1 MAASGG
7 RKLNSLWLC
16 GKGPHYTPPAMNRL
30 TVYILRQLMI
40 GTVLVTL
47 GLLAILWLTQSLRFI
62 DLIVNEGASVTT
74 FLTLTGLLLPNF
86 LIYVLPIALFAV
98 VLFAYNRLN
107 SDRELVVI
115 RAMGVSPL
123 GIARPALILAALLTG
138 VGWYLTLVA
147 VPQSVQNFREMQWT
161 VRNDL
166 GGLLIREGA
175 FSSVM
180 PGVTVYVRARS
191 STGVLQGLL
200 IHDEREPDKTVTVM
214 AERGALIQ
222 GDDGSPKVTMVNGNR
237 QEVDPKAGTMALLY
251 FDSYT
256 LDLGGGKKGSLDDR
270 FRDARERSLHNLLT
284 ATLEN
289 DPSLSEVDVNRFRV
303 EAHQRLANPMSH
315 ITLTLVALAFL
326 LSGSFD
332 RRGASKRLM
341 AAVGALVLVEA
352 LIIGA
357 GNLATSS
364 LTLLPLIY
372 LAVILPAVLALV
384 VLLRPNL
391 LTRSRRNRGAPLP
404 PTDSPPSAE

>member
-1 MAASGG
+1 
-7 RKLNSLWLC
+7 
-16 GKGPHYTPPAMNRL
+16 
-30 TVYILRQLMI
+30 
-40 GTVLVTL
+40 
-47 GLLAILWLTQSLRFI
+47 
-62 DLIVNEGASVTT
+62 
-74 FLTLTGLLLPNF
+74 
-86 LIYVLPIALFAV
+86 VLPIALFAV

-123 GIARPALILAALLTG
+123 GIARPALILATLLTA

-166 GGLLIREGA
+166 GNLLIREGA
-175 FSSVM
+175 FSSIM
-180 PGVTVYVRARS
+180 PGVTVFVRARS
-191 STGVLQGLL
+191 GSGVLQGLL
-200 IHDEREPDKTVTVM
+200 IHDERDPAKTVTVM
-214 AERGALIQ
+214 AERGALVQ
-222 GDDGSPKVTMVNGNR
+222 GEDGSPKVTMVNGNR
-237 QEVDPKAGTMALLY
+237 QEVDPKTGTMSLLY

-303 EAHQRLANPMSH
+303 EAHQRLANPLNH

-352 LIIGA
+352 MVIGA

-391 LTRSRRNRGAPLP
+391 FTRTRRFRGSPLP
-404 PTDSPPSAE
+404 PVDSPPSSPSAE

>member
-1 MAASGG
+1 M
-7 RKLNSLWLC
+7 K
-16 GKGPHYTPPAMNRL
+16 RL
-30 TVYILRQLMI
+30 TVYILRQLVI
-40 GTVLVTL
+40 GTVLVTV

-107 SDRELVVI
+107 SDRELVVM
-115 RAMGVSPL
+115 RAMGIGPL
-123 GIARPALILAALLTG
+123 RMAQPALLLAVILTG
-138 VGWYLTLVA
+138 VGWYMSLWA
-147 VPQSVQNFREMQWT
+147 VPESVKNFREMQWT

-166 GGLLIREGA
+166 GSLLIREGA

-180 PGVTVYVRARS
+180 PGVTVYVRSRS
-191 STGVLQGLL
+191 ATGVLQGLL
-200 IHDEREPDKTVTVM
+200 IHDERDPARTVTVM

-222 GDDGSPKVTMVNGNR
+222 GADGSPRVTMVNGNR
-237 QEVDPKAGTMALLY
+237 QEVEPSTGTMSLLY

-256 LDLGGGKKGSLDDR
+256 LDLGGGKKGSLDER
-270 FRDARERSLHNLLT
+270 FRDARERSLENLLT
-284 ATLEN
+284 TDMES
-289 DPSLSEVDVNRFRV
+289 DPSLSVVDVNRFRV
-303 EAHQRLANPMSH
+303 EAHQRLANPLSH

-332 RRGASKRLM
+332 RRGAGKRLM
-341 AAVGALVLVEA
+341 GAVGALVLVESMM
-352 LIIGA
+352 IGA

-364 LTLLPLIY
+364 LSLLPLLY
-372 LAVILPAVLALV
+372 LAVILPALLSLV

-391 LTRSRRNRGAPLP
+391 FTRRSRPYTPPPQAALP
-404 PTDSPPSAE
+404 TPPPQAES

>member
-1 MAASGG
+1 
-7 RKLNSLWLC
+7 
-16 GKGPHYTPPAMNRL
+16 MNRL

-123 GIARPALILAALLTG
+123 GIARPALILATVLTA

-166 GGLLIREGA
+166 GNLLIREGT

-180 PGVTVYVRARS
+180 PGVTVFVRARS
-191 STGVLQGLL
+191 NSGVLQGLL

-222 GDDGSPKVTMVNGNR
+222 GEDGSPKVTMVNGNR
-237 QEVDPKAGTMALLY
+237 QEVDPKTGTMSLLY

-256 LDLGGGKKGSLDDR
+256 LDLGGSKKGSLSDR

-289 DPSLSEVDVNRFRV
+289 DPSLSQVDVNRFRV
-303 EAHQRLANPMSH
+303 EAHQRLANPLNH

-341 AAVGALVLVEA
+341 AAVGALILVEA
-352 LIIGA
+352 MVIGA

-391 LTRSRRNRGAPLP
+391 LTRPPRHRGSPLP
-404 PTDSPPSAE
+404 PVDSTPSSPSAE